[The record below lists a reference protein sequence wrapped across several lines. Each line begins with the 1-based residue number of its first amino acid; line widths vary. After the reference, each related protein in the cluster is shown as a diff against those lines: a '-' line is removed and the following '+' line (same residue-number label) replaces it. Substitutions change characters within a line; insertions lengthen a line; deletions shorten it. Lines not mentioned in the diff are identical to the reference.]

1 MEVGRGVSGGVAS
14 PTVDQ
19 RPTTAPWDRYGARM
33 LRGSVAKAVGP
44 RGRRRREWPLHV
56 RQKTDPSTNPA
67 PTTIATS
74 TTTVVVETVAASMP
88 ASKLDAQMS
97 VSEAG
102 ATDEAFGPRTCS
114 MAGPVGL
121 KQMGVVD
128 SAPSSRTVLP
138 MLSHPALETLRS
150 AFAATLKIAAAASAT
165 KRKAAQMARAHTITR
180 CESTRRSPR
189 RAGPAACARLRHLR
203 LLAREQV
210 GPRLSSV
217 LPRPPS
223 RCRDKSGP
231 QTWVANP
238 NGALG
243 RARLLT

>member
-1 MEVGRGVSGGVAS
+1 MHRVSRHTQTRLRAS
-14 PTVDQ
+14 HFSHINKHTHQPGTQ
-19 RPTTAPWDRYGARM
+19 SLRPA
-33 LRGSVAKAVGP
+33 
-44 RGRRRREWPLHV
+44 
-56 RQKTDPSTNPA
+56 STNPA

-138 MLSHPALETLRS
+138 MLSRPALELLRS
-150 AFAATLKIAAAASAT
+150 ALAATMKFAAAASTT
-165 KRKAAQMARAHTITR
+165 KRTAAQIARALTCHDHALREHEAVAPASRSR
-180 CESTRRSPR
+180 CMCSPSPPET
-189 RAGPAACARLRHLR
+189 AGSRTGGAAAVFS
-203 LLAREQV
+203 ATAAAIA
-210 GPRLSSV
+210 
-217 LPRPPS
+217 LPR
-223 RCRDKSGP
+223 
-231 QTWVANP
+231 
-238 NGALG
+238 
-243 RARLLT
+243 